1 MSVTSAEP
9 ARPPARGPARLL
21 TVRLGGGELSAYIAL
36 GLVAVLTIVAVA
48 APLIAPYNPIQ
59 PTGAIYLPPGSPG
72 HLLGTDAIGRDILS
86 RVILGA
92 RTSWLISLAVVAF
105 GLAFGALVGTIAGTA
120 GGIFDAVLMRVTDM
134 FLALPAVLVAIAVAA
149 ALGPGLL
156 HTFWAISVV
165 WWPYYARI
173 VRGEVRALAIRPH
186 VEAAR
191 MAGVG
196 RMRIMWRHLLP
207 GVFPTAIVSA
217 SLDVGNVVLTLAS
230 LSFLGLGQPAP
241 APELGADT
249 ANGLSSLLSYYWIP
263 VMPGVAVT
271 VLSLIANLGGD
282 AVRTLITRRR

>member
-1 MSVTSAEP
+1 
-9 ARPPARGPARLL
+9 
-21 TVRLGGGELSAYIAL
+21 VRLGGGELSAYVAL
-36 GLVAVLTIVAVA
+36 GLVAALTIVAVA
-48 APLIAPYNPIQ
+48 APLIAPDNPIQ

-72 HLLGTDAIGRDILS
+72 HVLGTDAIGRDIFS

-92 RTSWLISLAVVAF
+92 RTSWLISLAVVAL
-105 GLAFGALVGTIAGTA
+105 GLAFGALVGTIAGAA
-120 GGIFDAVLMRVTDM
+120 GGIVDAVLMRITDM

-196 RMRIMWRHLLP
+196 PLRIMWRHLLP

-263 VMPGVAVT
+263 VMPGLAVT
-271 VLSLIANLGGD
+271 ALSLIANLGGD
-282 AVRTLITRRR
+282 AVRVLITRRR